1 MEHLFRNLKEIK
13 MNIIHKVPLIV
24 EPLMDNA
31 ADILS
36 GQMRCKGIVTCEH
49 FRKGELIHEQT
60 GFNTFTTEGM
70 AKICNIIFG
79 TTAKTGAI
87 GTFVGLFKNNIVPAV
102 GDTAAKLGSGNAYG
116 ECQDAD
122 YTPATSKPNYT
133 IAATTTAGC
142 TNAASKAEFTMA
154 AAITVYGAFISMVA
168 AKTDTVGPLICAKK
182 FTTARA
188 TEIGDVLAISYVISL
203 TTS

>member
-1 MEHLFRNLKEIK
+1 
-13 MNIIHKVPLIV
+13 MNIIHKVPLII
-24 EPLMDNA
+24 EPAMDNMKEV
-31 ADILS
+31 LS
-36 GQMRCKGIVTCEH
+36 GQMALKGMVTCEH
-49 FRKGELIHEQT
+49 YRHGGLIHEQT

-87 GTFVGLFKNNIVPAV
+87 GTFVGLFKNNVVPAV
-102 GDTAAKLGSGNAYG
+102 GDTAAKLGSGNTYG

-122 YTPATSKPNYT
+122 YTPATNKPNYT

-142 TNAASKAEFTMA
+142 TNAAAKAEFTMA

-168 AKTDTVGPLICAKK
+168 AKTDVAGPLICAKK

-188 TEIGDVLAISYVISL
+188 TEIGDVIAISYVIAL

>member
-1 MEHLFRNLKEIK
+1 MNL
-13 MNIIHKVPLIV
+13 IHKVPLII
-24 EPLMDNA
+24 EPAMDNMKEV
-31 ADILS
+31 LS
-36 GQMRCKGIVTCEH
+36 GQMALKGMVTCEH
-49 FRKGELIHEQT
+49 YRHGGLIHEQT

-87 GTFVGLFKNNIVPAV
+87 GTFVGIFKNNIVPAV
-102 GDTAAKLGSGNAYG
+102 GDTVAKLGSGNAYG
-116 ECQDAD
+116 ECQEAD
-122 YTPATSKPNYT
+122 YTSTVVGSKPNYT
-133 IAATTTAGC
+133 IAVTTTAGC

-168 AKTDTVGPLICAKK
+168 AKTDSTVGPLICAKK

>member
-1 MEHLFRNLKEIK
+1 MNL
-13 MNIIHKVPLIV
+13 IHKVPLII
-24 EPLMDNA
+24 EPAMDNMKEV
-31 ADILS
+31 LS
-36 GQMRCKGIVTCEH
+36 GQMALKGMVTCEH
-49 FRKGELIHEQT
+49 YRHGGLIHEQT

-79 TTAKTGAI
+79 VTAKTGAI
-87 GTFVGLFKNNIVPAV
+87 GTFVGLFKNNVVPAV

-122 YTPATSKPNYT
+122 YTPTTSKPNYT
-133 IAATTTAGC
+133 IAVTTTAGC
-142 TNAASKAEFTMA
+142 TNAAAKAEFTMA

-168 AKTDTVGPLICAKK
+168 AKTDVVGPLICAKK

-188 TEIGDVLAISYVISL
+188 TEIGDVLAISYVIAL

>member
-1 MEHLFRNLKEIK
+1 MNLIT
-13 MNIIHKVPLIV
+13 KVPTIV
-24 EPLMDNA
+24 EPTPD
-31 ADILS
+31 DV
-36 GQMRCKGIVTCEH
+36 KGIMSGKLALKGFVTCEH
-49 FRKGELIHEQT
+49 FRDGKLIHDQS

-87 GTFVGLFKNNIVPAV
+87 GTFVGIFKNNIVPAV
-102 GDTAAKLGSGNAYG
+102 GDTAAKLGSGNTYG

-142 TNAASKAEFTMA
+142 TNTASKAEFTMA
-154 AAITVYGAFISMVA
+154 AAITVYGAFLSMVA
-168 AKTDTVGPLICAKK
+168 AKTDTTGPLLCAKK

-188 TEIGDVLAISYVISL
+188 TEIGDVLAITYAISL

>member
-1 MEHLFRNLKEIK
+1 MNL
-13 MNIIHKVPLIV
+13 IHKVPLII
-24 EPLMDNA
+24 EPAMDSMKEL
-31 ADILS
+31 LS
-36 GQMRCKGIVTCEH
+36 GQMALKGMVTCEH
-49 FRKGELIHEQT
+49 YRHGGLIHEQT

-79 TTAKTGAI
+79 VTAKTGAI

-133 IAATTTAGC
+133 TAVTTTAGC

-168 AKTDTVGPLICAKK
+168 AKTDVVGPLICAKK
-182 FTTARA
+182 LTTARA
-188 TEIGDVLAISYVISL
+188 TEIGDVLAISYVVSL

>member
-1 MEHLFRNLKEIK
+1 
-13 MNIIHKVPLIV
+13 MNIIHKVPLII
-24 EPLMDNA
+24 EPAMDNMKE
-31 ADILS
+31 ILS
-36 GQMRCKGIVTCEH
+36 GQMALKGMVTCEH
-49 FRKGELIHEQT
+49 YRHGGLIHEQT
-60 GFNTFTTEGM
+60 GHNTFTTEGM

-87 GTFVGLFKNNIVPAV
+87 GTFVGLFKNNVVPAL

-168 AKTDTVGPLICAKK
+168 AKTDVVGPLICAKK

-188 TEIGDVLAISYVISL
+188 TEIGDVIAISYIISM
-203 TTS
+203 TSS

>member
-1 MEHLFRNLKEIK
+1 MNL
-13 MNIIHKVPLIV
+13 IHKVPLII
-24 EPLMDNA
+24 EPVMDNMKEV
-31 ADILS
+31 LS
-36 GQMRCKGIVTCEH
+36 GQMALKGMVTCEH
-49 FRKGELIHEQT
+49 YRHGGLIHEQT

-79 TTAKTGAI
+79 VTAKTGAI

-133 IAATTTAGC
+133 IAVTTTAGC

-168 AKTDTVGPLICAKK
+168 AKTDVVGPLICAKK

-188 TEIGDVLAISYVISL
+188 TEIGDVLAISYVIAL